1 MAHKNIMGSEV
12 AEGFACKPLKLD
24 PKKPIMHF
32 KTQIFLC
39 DDERCGSAGEKN
51 LAKKLR
57 DLTKEM
63 NIDKGENR
71 IKISRNFCQGACRY
85 RKVAQ
90 IVENTSSN
98 GYAKNNNI
106 FLPYTHKY
114 SMNDW
119 ENLFIKLTNNQS
131 LEDFKQIEMKIF

>member
-12 AEGFACKPLKLD
+12 AEGFTCKPVKLD
-24 PKKPIMHF
+24 PNKPIMHF

-39 DDERCGSAGEKN
+39 DDERCGSVGEEN

-63 NIDKGENR
+63 KLDRGERR

-90 IVENTSSN
+90 IVENTPAN
-98 GYAKNNNI
+98 GNDKNNNI
-106 FLPYTHKY
+106 FLKNTNKY
-114 SMNDW
+114 SMEDW
-119 ENLFIKLTNNQS
+119 KNLFTTLDNNQP
-131 LEDFKQIEMKIF
+131 LDNFKQIEMKIF